1 MLIWWLFES
10 NYLMIIWWLFD
21 KWLFGDYSMII
32 WIWLF
37 LIIRWLFDPN
47 YSWLFDDYL
56 TLIILDYSMIIWSKL
71 FVIIWWLFDFWASS
85 RLVGLLHS
93 QKHSHGT
100 AWWWQPFA
108 CANHSLRFSPATCCR
123 SYGSTGTTLLSFMTT
138 STRRAL
144 CPAPPAVFFCERY
157 WTQPSRNIWRYPAPS
172 SRISSAM
179 ESRFFSHVLSGVTP
193 RTYNNQNNH
202 NHCNN
207 HNINNL
213 AHHLLSVLCAFEAQ
227 VPENVIHKMQH
238 LLVEEIKIFYFFRII
253 LVLAPGKDCITAG
266 RQVMANSSTMQH
278 ITYTST
284 PAFKSSSTSSSSL
297 GCQIGIPK
305 IEAR

>member
-1 MLIWWLFES
+1 
-10 NYLMIIWWLFD
+10 MIIWWLFD
-21 KWLFGDYSMII
+21 
-32 WIWLF
+32 
-37 LIIRWLFDPN
+37 
-47 YSWLFDDYL
+47 DYL
-56 TLIILDYSMIIWSKL
+56 NLIILDYSMIIWSKL

-123 SYGSTGTTLLSFMTT
+123 SYGSTGTTLFKLSFMTT

-213 AHHLLSVLCAFEAQ
+213 AHHLLSVFCAFEAQ

-238 LLVEEIKIFYFFRII
+238 LLVEEIKICYFFRII
-253 LVLAPGKDCITAG
+253 LVLAPGKDCITAR

-278 ITYTST
+278 ITFTST
-284 PAFKSSSTSSSSL
+284 PAFKSSSTSSTSL